1 MVPLVGRVG
10 EASDC
15 KWLVA
20 SREDHTVVDTSADLR
35 MVWLGS
41 EVHVV
46 IFVAELGDA
55 GHVEFVEDVGAVL
68 NVRVVRPM

>member
-1 MVPLVGRVG
+1 M
-10 EASDC
+10 
-15 KWLVA
+15 
-20 SREDHTVVDTSADLR
+20 DTSADLR

-46 IFVAELGDA
+46 IFVAELGDS
-55 GHVEFVEDVGAVL
+55 GHIEFFEDLGAVL